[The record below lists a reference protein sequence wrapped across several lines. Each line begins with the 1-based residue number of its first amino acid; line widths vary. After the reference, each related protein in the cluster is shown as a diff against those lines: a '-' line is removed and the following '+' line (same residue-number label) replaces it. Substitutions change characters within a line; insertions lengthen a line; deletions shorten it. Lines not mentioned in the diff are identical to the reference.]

1 MEVRIRYAEL
11 NYRYYCRVANFEEDE
26 ADVRRTEQCGN
37 MFFFFVREEAP
48 TLNSLSGTGS
58 STHGDDFIQLIATLI
73 ASSVIIL

>member
-1 MEVRIRYAEL
+1 MEVKIRYAEL
-11 NYRYYCRVANFEEDE
+11 NSKYYCSVAAFEDDE

-37 MFFFFVREEAP
+37 MFFFVKEEAL

-58 STHGDDFIQLIATLI
+58 STQGDDFIQLIATLI